1 MARKSMFVAF
11 IFIAII
17 VSFAGC
23 RGYGYRSNFGGGPH
37 VDGTPEWS
45 FPIFFSHRPVPQ
57 EELKQVYPPE
67 SNISTK

>member
-1 MARKSMFVAF
+1 MAKKSAVVTV

-17 VSFAGC
+17 VSFSGC
-23 RGYGYRSNFGGGPH
+23 RSYGYRPNFGGGPH

-45 FPIFFSHRPVPQ
+45 FPIFLSHRQLPQ
-57 EELKQVYPPE
+57 EELKRVYPPE

>member
-1 MARKSMFVAF
+1 MARKSALVAF
-11 IFIAII
+11 ICIAII

-23 RGYGYRSNFGGGPH
+23 RGYGYRPSFGGGPH
-37 VDGTPEWS
+37 VDGTPEWT
-45 FPIFFSHRPVPQ
+45 FPFYIQHRPLPQ